1 MKGYPKH
8 IATKQD
14 FLNLLSMPEHKAQ
27 AQVDLKKVLDVTDD
41 KASRTISIN
50 AVTQVAVTEVI
61 DNPAPLYKLKGFQ
74 SRKVLSDLIAVK
86 AAVDVI
92 LEEKPVDEKP
102 VEEKPVEKG
111 FSEEVKL

>member
-1 MKGYPKH
+1 MRGYPKY

-14 FLNLLSMPEHKAQ
+14 IVNLMAMPEFRKQAQ
-27 AQVDLKKVLDVTDD
+27 ADMAKFLAVADD

-74 SRKVLSDLIAVK
+74 TRKVLSDLIAVEL
-86 AAVDVI
+86 AADVI
-92 LEEKPVDEKP
+92 LGKIPVDI
-102 VEEKPVEKG
+102 G
-111 FSEEVKL
+111 LSEEVKPR